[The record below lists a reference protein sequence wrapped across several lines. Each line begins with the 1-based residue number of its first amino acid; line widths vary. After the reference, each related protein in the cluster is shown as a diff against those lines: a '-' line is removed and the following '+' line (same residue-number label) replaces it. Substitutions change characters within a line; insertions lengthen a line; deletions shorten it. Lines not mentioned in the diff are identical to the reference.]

1 MSQHTLKISGGP
13 TSSTLHL
20 ELDGRPLY
28 GVVAFSVESDVRQ
41 RHPDMVRATLV
52 LNAQADVDV
61 DLEAE
66 LLHAAPR
73 RQPWLERFIGRAR
86 RLVGVSG

>member
-13 TSSTLHL
+13 STSSLGL

-28 GVVAFSVESDVRQ
+28 GVLAFSVEA
-41 RHPDMVRATLV
+41 DMRERYPHTVRATLV
-52 LNAQADVDV
+52 LNARADIDA

-66 LLHAAPR
+66 LLRAAPR

-86 RLVGVSG
+86 RLVGAFG

>member
-13 TSSTLHL
+13 STATVHL

-28 GVVAFSVESDVRQ
+28 GVLAFSIETDVRE
-41 RHPDMVRATLV
+41 RYPDTVRATLV
-52 LNAQADVDV
+52 LNARADIDAE
-61 DLEAE
+61 LEAE
-66 LLHAAPR
+66 LLRAAPR

-86 RLVGVSG
+86 QLVGVSG